1 MADVEY
7 TLCWQKKLSPWFN
20 VYLATVTTCFLVYMN
35 ISILKLH
42 LNVLFY
48 RSVNASLPKKTR
60 NNGSLFAHLF
70 IYPVGAS
77 PFNSEYA
84 SHAVAPLTV
93 YSLPQD
99 ESINLLNSGEMP
111 KKVRILVRHP
121 GLCRSLKGGTPLF
134 WPKWI
139 HNVLLLTGCGFCGL
153 ESSIYM
159 VYNFL
164 FSSP

>member
-99 ESINLLNSGEMP
+99 ESINLLNSGEVP

-121 GLCRSLKGGTPLF
+121 GLCRSLKGGTLLF

-139 HNVLLLTGCGFCGL
+139 HDVLLLTGCGFCGL

>member
-1 MADVEY
+1 MY
-7 TLCWQKKLSPWFN
+7 TWTFPCSSCIWTS
-20 VYLATVTTCFLVYMN
+20 Y
-35 ISILKLH
+35 
-42 LNVLFY
+42 FY
-48 RSVNASLPKKTR
+48 RSVNASLPQKTR

-70 IYPVGAS
+70 IYPVGES

-121 GLCRSLKGGTPLF
+121 GLCRRGALLYFGLNEYIMCYFKQGVAFVALSLQFTWCTLQF
-134 WPKWI
+134 SFFL
-139 HNVLLLTGCGFCGL
+139 VLNRVSF
-153 ESSIYM
+153 
-159 VYNFL
+159 
-164 FSSP
+164 